1 MKSSSARNDNNSI
14 KTFFIYAAVVF
25 FFILISLTLKA
36 ILIMQDSRFEGKNQF
51 ILGVVSNQTVKEILV
66 FHPSEKTALIIRLQG
81 KDLRLSSAGK
91 TLGIITDAK
100 VETVSDLPMVD
111 PAATMRAIAFHY
123 YSLKTNLTIFDAVRL
138 LIFSQKLSPNNQTTK
153 EIVLS
158 KDMFSADSLANLF
171 TDQKIFSENVSIQI
185 INASGTP
192 GIGKRLEIAL
202 TDLGCNV
209 ISVTTARDNQK
220 SSKMQFFGKETYTMT
235 KLKRTLDFPT
245 EEMKNQPI
253 ADIVII

>member
-36 ILIMQDSRFEGKNQF
+36 ILIMQDSRVDGKNQF

-158 KDMFSADSLANLF
+158 KDMFSAD
-171 TDQKIFSENVSIQI
+171 VSIQI

-220 SSKMQFFGKETYTMT
+220 SSKMQF
-235 KLKRTLDFPT
+235 
-245 EEMKNQPI
+245 
-253 ADIVII
+253 